1 MEDEKKSPEI
11 SYQIRVK
18 PGRAGIDP
26 NAPDWEVCELEDGVV
41 KNNADIYDN
50 MTEAEA
56 HQIAG
61 MWRQK
66 KEEAETAVTASDSV
80 N

>member
-11 SYQIRVK
+11 SYLIRVK
-18 PGRAGIDP
+18 PGRAGTDP
-26 NAPDWEVCELEDGVV
+26 NAPDWEVLELEDGVS

-66 KEEAETAVTASDSV
+66 KAEAETPASEAI

>member
-11 SYQIRVK
+11 SYHIRVK
-18 PGRAGIDP
+18 PGRAGTDP
-26 NAPDWEVCELEDGVV
+26 NAPDWEVLELEDGEV
-41 KNNADIYDN
+41 KNTADIYDN

-61 MWRQK
+61 MWRSK
-66 KEEAETAVTASDSV
+66 KEEAEAGASEAV

>member
-1 MEDEKKSPEI
+1 MMDDENKSPEI
-11 SYQIRVK
+11 SYLIRVK
-18 PGRAGIDP
+18 PGRAGTDP
-26 NAPDWEVCELEDGVV
+26 NAPDWEVCELEDGVIN
-41 KNNADIYDN
+41 NNADIYDN

-61 MWRQK
+61 MWRKK
-66 KEEAETAVTASDSV
+66 KEEAEVSTSDAI

>member
-1 MEDEKKSPEI
+1 MDDDKKAPEI
-11 SYQIRVK
+11 SYLIRVK
-18 PGRAGIDP
+18 PGRAGTDP
-26 NAPDWEVCELEDGVV
+26 SAPDWEVCELEDGVI

-56 HQIAG
+56 QQIAG
-61 MWRQK
+61 MWRKK
-66 KEEAETAVTASDSV
+66 KEEAETVSESV